1 MSFGMTASLGKGGSR
16 ERRMN
21 NKRVPMLWLG
31 FAAWIVLA
39 PAAASAGAGEER
51 SPEGCTVIGV
61 GRLATVDGSVFTSHT
76 DCCSEC
82 RVYVVPGRTFKKG
95 DLAPVHWGMVYFGR
109 DDDRGCLPLGDYG
122 KVIGH
127 IPQVEKTFSYFHTGY
142 SQMNEHQLAIG
153 ESTCSQK
160 PALDVAFVEGV
171 TKQIMTIEQAQV
183 FALER
188 CRTAREALKLITSLV
203 ETYGFL
209 PSCGGSEALCIADPK
224 EVWVLEV
231 FSVGPEWEPGSG
243 KPGAIWAA
251 RRVPDDH
258 LVVIPNYVRIREIDL
273 KDPDFLAST
282 NYMREAVDRGWYDP
296 KSGRPFIWQ
305 EAYAPRIKEGNLSR
319 LWLIYSTVAP
329 SLKEW
334 PRRRL
339 TGSSSPFTMYGQDL
353 EGAAFYPFSVKPE
366 KKISVKDIIGFQRS
380 AFEGTIYD
388 MAADPAWLVP
398 GPQDRLVKSPLT
410 TPFASPELKRL
421 LRIASHRT
429 IATQG
434 YGMVAQLRGWLPDPI
449 GGIYWFYV
457 DNPYVS
463 AYVPI
468 YAGVLDVSPFY
479 KNYDYARFSE
489 DSARWMVDF
498 VEKLL
503 HLRWQEA
510 VKDLHAARDPLEEGF
525 FTSQPEVEAKALKL
539 HEKNPAEAVK
549 YLTDLTI
556 SHMNDVV
563 KMFRSL
569 RDLLL
574 TKYTGDIV

>member
-1 MSFGMTASLGKGGSR
+1 MK
-16 ERRMN
+16 
-21 NKRVPMLWLG
+21 NKRMPMLWLV
-31 FAAWIVLA
+31 FAALSVLA
-39 PAAASAGAGEER
+39 PAAASMQAGER
-51 SPEGCTVIGV
+51 GSPEGCTVIGV
-61 GRLATVDGSVFTSHT
+61 GRLATADGSVFTSHT

-82 RVYVVPGRTFKKG
+82 RVHVVPGRTFEKG
-95 DLAPVHWGMVYFGR
+95 DLAPVHWGMTYFGK
-109 DDDRGCLPLGDYG
+109 DDDRKCLALGDYG

-127 IPQVEKTFSYFHTGY
+127 IPQVEKTFAYFHTGY

-160 PALDVAFVEGV
+160 PALDVAYMEGI

-188 CRTAREALKLITSLV
+188 CRTAREALKLIASLV
-203 ETYGFL
+203 ETHGFL

-224 EVWVLEV
+224 EVWVFEV
-231 FSVGPEWEPGSG
+231 FSVGPEWEPGNG

-258 LVVIPNYVRIREIDL
+258 LVVISNFVRIREIDL
-273 KDPDFLAST
+273 KDPDFLTSS
-282 NYMREAVDRGWYDP
+282 NYMQEAIDRGWYDP

-305 EAYAPRIKEGNLSR
+305 EAYAPQIKEGNLSR

-339 TGSSSPFTMYGQDL
+339 SGSSNPFTMYGQDL

-366 KKISVKDIIGFQRS
+366 KKISVRDIIGFQRS

-398 GPQDRLVKSPLT
+398 GPQDRVVRSPLT
-410 TPFASPELKRL
+410 TPFASPEMKRL
-421 LRIASHRT
+421 LRIANHRT

-468 YAGVLDVSPFY
+468 YAGVSDVSPFY

-489 DSARWMVDF
+489 DSARWGVDF

-525 FTSQPEVEAKALKL
+525 FTGQSEVDAKALKL
-539 HEKNPAEAVK
+539 HEKDPREAIK

-556 SHMNDVV
+556 SRMNDVV
-563 KMFRSL
+563 KMFKSL

-574 TKYTGDIV
+574 TKYSGDIV